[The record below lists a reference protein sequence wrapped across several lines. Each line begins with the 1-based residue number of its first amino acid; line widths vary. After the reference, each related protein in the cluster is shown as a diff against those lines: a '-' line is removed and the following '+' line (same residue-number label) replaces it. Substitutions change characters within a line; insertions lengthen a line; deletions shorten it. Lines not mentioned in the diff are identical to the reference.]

1 MTWGVAA
8 AFGEMAAYAI
18 GRLSGHASFRK
29 RMVRVRKGLPAHTL
43 YFVWARQIKRRT
55 DPGDWTSKY
64 GFWAIPIF
72 AFSPLPM
79 DLLGLVLGYLR
90 YNPGK
95 FFLGSL
101 IGKVPRSLLLAY
113 GMPVFAKFLDI
124 PFYWLIILGLL
135 AFVLVTI
142 ASKRI
147 RA

>member
-1 MTWGVAA
+1 
-8 AFGEMAAYAI
+8 
-18 GRLSGHASFRK
+18 
-29 RMVRVRKGLPAHTL
+29 MVRVRKGLPAHTL